1 MSEMASI
8 YKFKVERIDG
18 SEINFEDLKGKK
30 IIIVNV
36 ASECGYTPQYQQL
49 QELYEEFSEKV
60 EIIGFPSND
69 FGKQEPGTNAEI
81 DTFCKVNY
89 GLSFPMAA
97 KVKINE
103 EPIYQWLTK
112 KSLNGKLNSEVA
124 WNFQKYLI
132 DENGH
137 LVTFYPSSVNPIDE
151 KIIDWI
157 LSS

>member
-1 MSEMASI
+1 MSEMTSI
-8 YKFKVERIDG
+8 YQFKVERIDG
-18 SEINFEDLKGKK
+18 SEINFENLKGKK

-36 ASECGYTPQYQQL
+36 ASECGYTSQYQQL
-49 QELYEEFSEKV
+49 QELYTEFSDKV

-69 FGKQEPGTNAEI
+69 FGMQEPGENAEI
-81 DTFCKVNY
+81 ETFCTVNY
-89 GLSFPMAA
+89 GISFPMAA

-103 EPIYQWLTK
+103 HPIYQWLTQ

-132 DENGH
+132 NENGQ
-137 LVTFYPSSVNPIDE
+137 LVTFYPSSINPIDE

-157 LSS
+157 LS